1 MDMVDG
7 KARYLF
13 LKARYLFHIDC
24 FLFYNTLM
32 SWVKISKER

>member
-1 MDMVDG
+1 MVDG
-7 KARYLF
+7 
-13 LKARYLFHIDC
+13 KARYLFHIDC